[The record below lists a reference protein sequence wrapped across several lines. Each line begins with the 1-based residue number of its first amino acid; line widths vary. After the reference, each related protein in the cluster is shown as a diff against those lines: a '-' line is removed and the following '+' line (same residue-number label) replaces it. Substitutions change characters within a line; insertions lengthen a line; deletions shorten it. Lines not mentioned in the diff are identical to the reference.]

1 MGLTGKY
8 SIFVKLTNH
17 KYTGAM
23 NKFFAT
29 ALLLIISVTTAVT
42 ISAQSKISG
51 VGRMELAKYK
61 QARAERIR
69 TLGVDDADTCRIP
82 VTGAIVALV
91 QGYDAAYLTAE
102 GFDVT
107 ADFGTTALVRLPISE
122 IESLAGL
129 EGVRSLSFGGK
140 KRMKLNYARQSS
152 TVDVAHSA
160 ITHNGSTKSFTGNGV
175 IVGLMDTGLDP
186 NHINFNNQDGTSRV
200 KKLWHFDS
208 YDGSCLEY
216 TDATIRQFTTDDS
229 TETHAT
235 HVAGIMAGSYNG
247 TGTFAHIDS
256 PDGKTVS
263 QNTGNIPY
271 YGVATGADLAMS
283 CGELYDDNILQGL
296 HNIVTY
302 AKAQGKPA
310 AINLS
315 LGNNGGPHDGSDEFS
330 QTLAEIGKDAIVCI
344 SSGNEGD
351 LNMSLRK
358 TFTATDKSVKTFVI
372 YNQDLGAAMIDGNID
387 IWASDER
394 PLTVTLHNFTVSG
407 SISTKI
413 LQTTKAGQS
422 LNTTGLKAKFQSGII
437 KMESNIDVNN
447 GRYNVLID
455 CTNIKTSG
463 NRLVVEVSGAAGQTV
478 DMYFDAGNS
487 VCEFSDNTMSPS
499 TSTRSG
505 YTAGTP
511 DQSINGMACGDNV
524 IAVGAYT
531 SRSTWGD
538 LDGYSAS
545 FSESTG
551 THTSF
556 SSYGTDTYGNTL
568 PHVCAP
574 GSALVSSYSRRYV
587 AQGYEYETAS
597 DMTASARNGSTT
609 DYWGAMQGTS
619 MACPFMT
626 GTVALWLEAD
636 PTLTH
641 SDILDVLEH
650 SSASDTYTEAAPM
663 RFGYG
668 KLDAA
673 QGLNYILQRTAAI
686 GAISPDPAQGFVIT
700 SSRTEQRVAHPD
712 ISTFTLY
719 LSDTQGRTVATAHTD
734 HGTAAIATSGMSRGI
749 YILTVT
755 SDSASKSIKIVL

>member
-1 MGLTGKY
+1 MKKVLTA
-8 SIFVKLTNH
+8 IFLLMASVITP
-17 KYTGAM
+17 
-23 NKFFAT
+23 AT
-29 ALLLIISVTTAVT
+29 TY
-42 ISAQSKISG
+42 AQSKISG

-61 QARAERIR
+61 QTRAERIR
-69 TLGVDDADTCRIP
+69 TMGVDAADTCQVP
-82 VTGAIVALV
+82 VTGAIVSLV
-91 QGYDAAYLTAE
+91 QGYDAAYLTGE
-102 GFDVT
+102 GYDVT

-122 IESLAGL
+122 IETLAGL

-160 ITHNGSTKSFTGNGV
+160 ITHNGSSKSFTGHGV

-186 NHINFNNQDGTSRV
+186 NHINFNKQDGTSRV

-208 YDGSCLEY
+208 SDGSCLEY
-216 TDATIRQFTTDDS
+216 TDATIRQFATDDS

-235 HVAGIMAGSYNG
+235 HVAGIMAGGYNG

-283 CGELYDDNILQGL
+283 CGELYNENILQGL

-302 AKAQGKPA
+302 AKAQGKPV

-315 LGNNGGPHDGSDEFS
+315 LGDNGGPHDGSDEFS

-372 YNQDLGAAMIDGNID
+372 YNQDLGAALIDGYID

-394 PLTVTLHNFTVSG
+394 PLTVTLHNFSVSG
-407 SISTKI
+407 STSTKI

-422 LNTTGLKAKFQSGII
+422 LNTTGAKAKFKSGII

-455 CTNIKTSG
+455 CTNLKTSG

-478 DMYFDAGNS
+478 DMYFNAGES

-587 AQGYEYETAS
+587 AKGKEYETAS

-641 SDILDVLEH
+641 SDILDVIEH
-650 SSASDTYTEAAPM
+650 SSSSDSYTAAAPM
-663 RFGYG
+663 RFGHG

>member
-1 MGLTGKY
+1 
-8 SIFVKLTNH
+8 
-17 KYTGAM
+17 
-23 NKFFAT
+23 
-29 ALLLIISVTTAVT
+29 
-42 ISAQSKISG
+42 
-51 VGRMELAKYK
+51 MELAKHK
-61 QARAERIR
+61 QTKSELIR
-69 TLGVDDADTCRIP
+69 TLGAKAAETYDTSAKGVI
-82 VTGAIVALV
+82 VTLAE
-91 QGYDAAYLTAE
+91 GYDTDYLTNE
-102 GFDVT
+102 GYEVT
-107 ADFGTTALVRLPISE
+107 ADFGSVALVRLPIGE
-122 IESLAGL
+122 VETLAGL

-140 KRMKLNYARQSS
+140 KRMKLNYARQAS
-152 TVDVAHSA
+152 TVDVAHSS
-160 ITHNGSTKSFTGNGV
+160 IIHNGATKSFTGNGV

-186 NHINFNNQDGTSRV
+186 NHINFNRQDGTTRV

-208 YDGSCLEY
+208 DDGSSQEY
-216 TDATIRQFTTDDS
+216 TDATIRQFTTDDA

-296 HNIVTY
+296 HNIVSY
-302 AKAQGKPA
+302 AKAQGQPA
-310 AINLS
+310 TINLS

-330 QTLAEIGKDAIVCI
+330 QALAEIGKDAILCI

-372 YNQDLGAAMIDGNID
+372 YNQNLGVAQIDGYID

-394 PLTVTLHNFTVSG
+394 PLKVTLYNFAVSG
-407 SISTKI
+407 STSTQV
-413 LQTTKAGQS
+413 LQSTKAGQS
-422 LNTTGLKAKFQSGII
+422 LNTTGVKAKFKSGII
-437 KMESNIDVNN
+437 KMESNVDVNN

-455 CTNIKTSG
+455 CTNLKTSG
-463 NRLVVEVSGAAGQTV
+463 NRLVVEVLGADGQTV

-511 DQSINGMACGDNV
+511 NQSINGMACGDNV

-531 SRSTWGD
+531 TRSTWGD
-538 LDGYSAS
+538 LDSYYAS
-545 FSESTG
+545 FSETTG
-551 THTSF
+551 AHSSF
-556 SSYGTDTYGNTL
+556 SSFGTDTYGNTL

-574 GSALVSSYSRRYV
+574 GSALISSYSRRYV

-597 DMTASARNGSTT
+597 DMTASASNGSTT

-641 SDILDVLEH
+641 SDILDVIEH
-650 SSASDTYTEAAPM
+650 SSTSDTYTAAAPT
-663 RFGYG
+663 RFGHG

-700 SSRTEQRVAHPD
+700 SSRTEQRVTHPD
-712 ISTFTLY
+712 IPTFTLY

-734 HGTAAIATSGMSRGI
+734 NGTASIATSGMSRGI

-755 SDSASKSIKIVL
+755 SGTTSKSIKVVL